1 MSNKIIYLFYR
12 YGIEYVR
19 RWRFETWNEPDHH
32 DFCGLQFSLASFL
45 GYYDTTVAALR
56 TAVAGSKLTLVSS
69 ASKRSTRSKSEGS

>member
-1 MSNKIIYLFYR
+1 M
-12 YGIEYVR
+12 R

-69 ASKRSTRSKSEGS
+69 

>member
-1 MSNKIIYLFYR
+1 M
-12 YGIEYVR
+12 R

-69 ASKRSTRSKSEGS
+69 ASKRSIRSKSEGS